1 MDCKIAE
8 KRVALI
14 TGYGWAGIT
23 VSVAMCVEFLTS
35 KGYFVDI
42 YLDSDLMCDS
52 LGLNKPLFNYQNS
65 NVKFFNEKEHETSN
79 QMEYNHIM
87 ISKKNMTFV
96 HFLNGQ
102 NYRYDWIIG
111 FDPDGLIRSGVYG
124 LRKDIPFFYFS
135 LEFYEKNDETHK
147 AEVFFAQKSLAVLT
161 QDKYR
166 GKILSKLLSVNEKK
180 VFPVYNSTIGNII
193 ETKSSYLRDLFHIK
207 ENKKI
212 ILAVGTL
219 LEITGID
226 KILDSVESWSN
237 EYVLVVHGWTTDA
250 SIKERITVLTKKF
263 EEKVFYSD
271 TPLTHDEK
279 FKVFSSA
286 DIGLIY
292 YKPINLNLK
301 YAAWSSGKFF
311 DFARC
316 GVPVIA
322 NNIPNMDTLVEDNQ
336 CGIILNSFNN
346 LDKAF
351 KKIFHKYEIYQKGCF
366 ESYKKYS
373 FNESFR
379 KALKEVLN

>member
-1 MDCKIAE
+1 METQIAE

-35 KGYFVDI
+35 KGYIVDI

-65 NVKFFNEKEHETSN
+65 NVKFFNEKEHETPN

-96 HFLNGQ
+96 HFLYAQ

-111 FDPDGLIRSGVYG
+111 FDPDGLIRSGIYG

-135 LEFYEKNDETHK
+135 LEFYEKNDETHR

-166 GKILSKLLSVNEKK
+166 GKILSKLLSINEKK
-180 VFPVYNSTIGNII
+180 VFPVYNSTIGSII
-193 ETKSSYLRDLFHIK
+193 ETKSSYLRDLFNIK
-207 ENKKI
+207 EDKKI
-212 ILAVGTL
+212 VLAVGTL

-226 KILDSVESWSN
+226 KILDSVEFWSK
-237 EYVLVVHGWTTDA
+237 EYVLVIHGWTTDA
-250 SIKERITVLTKKF
+250 LIKERITELTKKF

-271 TPLTHDEK
+271 KPLTHDEK

-322 NNIPNMDTLVEDNQ
+322 N
-336 CGIILNSFNN
+336 
-346 LDKAF
+346 K
-351 KKIFHKYEIYQKGCF
+351 
-366 ESYKKYS
+366 
-373 FNESFR
+373 
-379 KALKEVLN
+379 